1 MKITVFS
8 LKGGVGKTSIS
19 VNLALTLGFGV
30 ITNDIYTPLER
41 VISKESLLKLQQ
53 NQTIPDLPDNYNIIF
68 DFGGYVDSR
77 IIKALQIS
85 DHVIIPTT
93 SSYLDL
99 QLAINTIEE
108 VKKYNNKIIAIANL
122 ITNDDD
128 LLLVKDTF
136 KKMEYKYPILPIKK
150 TASIKNIFSNKE
162 SLSSLVSKG
171 GLLKYHYQSAKS
183 QFDKLIYLLNQV

>member
-19 VNLALTLGFGV
+19 VNLALTLGYGV

-41 VISKESLLKLQQ
+41 VLSKESLLKLKQ
-53 NQTIPDLPDNYNIIF
+53 NQAIPDLPDNYNIIF

-85 DHVIIPTT
+85 DHIIIPTT

-108 VKKYNNKIIAIANL
+108 VKKYNDKIIVIANL
-122 ITNDDD
+122 IANEND
-128 LLLVKDTF
+128 LLLINKTF
-136 KKMEYKYPILPIKK
+136 KKMQYKYPILPIKK

-171 GLLKYHYQSAKS
+171 GLLKYHYQSAKY
-183 QFDKLIYLLNQV
+183 QFDELIYLLN

>member
-19 VNLALTLGFGV
+19 VNLALTLKYGV

-41 VISKESLLKLQQ
+41 VISKKSLLKLQQ
-53 NQTIPDLPDNYNIIF
+53 NQNIPKLPDSFNIIF
-68 DFGGYVDSR
+68 DFGGFVDSR
-77 IIKALQIS
+77 VIEVVKMS
-85 DHVIIPTT
+85 DYIIIPTT

-108 VKKYNNKIIAIANL
+108 IKSYNNKIIIVANML
-122 ITNDDD
+122 TI
-128 LLLVKDTF
+128 VKDYEIIKESL
-136 KKMEYKYPILPIKK
+136 KKMHYKYPIMPIKK

-162 SLSSLVSKG
+162 SVESLVSKG
-171 GLLKYHYQSAKS
+171 GLSRYHYQNAKS
-183 QFDKLIYLLNQV
+183 QFDNLVKLLK